1 MNEKSSR
8 LSYANVMSSI
18 AVFLVLGGGTA
29 FAATKLAANSVGPKQ
44 LKRNAVTG
52 AKVRN
57 RSLTGA
63 DIKPGTLGAVP
74 SASSAASL
82 VGQTSFSI
90 RLGFGQAQTIATNG
104 AVSFAAEC
112 LQEGTTFQI
121 VRIVAATT
129 ADEAV
134 MAGDDN
140 FEATE
145 PIDFLNTDTP
155 AEDRQLAAK
164 GATSG
169 KTVVTNDIDK
179 GFVLGPEGK
188 GLTANTEGIV
198 LGLNYGQPGCLVAGV
213 INAVG

>member
-1 MNEKSSR
+1 LNEKSSR

-29 FAATKLAANSVGPKQ
+29 FAATKLAANSVGTKQ

-63 DIKPGTLGAVP
+63 DIKPGTLGTVA

-104 AVSFAAEC
+104 TVSFAAEC
-112 LQEGTTFQI
+112 LQEAGADV

-129 ADEAV
+129 ANGAV
-134 MAGDDN
+134 MAGEDDL
-140 FEATE
+140 EGRE
-145 PIDFLNTDTP
+145 PTDFLNPDTL
-155 AEDRQLAAK
+155 AEERRLAAE
-164 GATSG
+164 TEPSG
-169 KTVVTNDIDK
+169 NTQVTNDIDD

-188 GLTANTEGIV
+188 GITANTEGIV

-213 INAVG
+213 VNAIG

>member
-1 MNEKSSR
+1 LNEIPSR

-74 SASSAASL
+74 SATSAASL

-112 LQEGTTFQI
+112 LQEAGTDE

-129 ADEAV
+129 ANGAV
-134 MAGDDN
+134 MAGDN
-140 FEATE
+140 FYAGTSAAA
-145 PIDFLNTDTP
+145 FLNTDIP
-155 AEDRQLAAK
+155 AAERKLVSEDEP
-164 GATSG
+164 TG
-169 KTVVTNDIDK
+169 KTRVTTDIDR
-179 GFVLGPEGK
+179 GYVLGPDGK
-188 GLTANTEGIV
+188 GITANTEGIV

-213 INAVG
+213 INAIG